1 MQETSPNSINQDR
14 YINIAEKAIA
24 LSVAVIDFD
33 AACSRICTCIDSAET
48 VKNVKVTSETVRD
61 KLNELAS
68 AMHEAGFKGSS
79 KTETTNFKQP
89 CMTWAEWLIK
99 EAQLL
104 ASISLKCCRDNSI
117 RREDFTKH
125 FTTILFIAAKAVF

>member
-1 MQETSPNSINQDR
+1 MQEISPNSISQDR

-79 KTETTNFKQP
+79 KTETTNFEQP

-104 ASISLKCCRDNSI
+104 APISLKCCRDNSI
-117 RREDFTKH
+117 RCEDFTKH